1 VTNEGKRDPSD
12 GMDVSTV
19 KEIQIEGRHS
29 DQSNRHHAEH
39 DSIGCAPIV
48 NKGLEPTEAA

>member
-1 VTNEGKRDPSD
+1 MNEGKRDPSD

-29 DQSNRHHAEH
+29 DQSNRHHAER
-39 DSIGCAPIV
+39 DREV
-48 NKGLEPTEAA
+48 TR

>member
-1 VTNEGKRDPSD
+1 
-12 GMDVSTV
+12 MDVSTA

-39 DSIGCAPIV
+39 DR
-48 NKGLEPTEAA
+48 EASR

>member
-1 VTNEGKRDPSD
+1 MNYRKGNPSD
-12 GMDVSTV
+12 GVHVSTV
-19 KEIQIEGRHS
+19 EEIQVEGRHS